1 MQLWSSS
8 SFALPRAPTR
18 AMARARS
25 ANEQLCNHL
34 LDQKKVLPL
43 PTWVTTEIANI
54 AWTCGWLDSQNLP
67 KDVPRFFLAL
77 SISFVK
83 PKSLFVN
90 CEYQSHPDQSAVQL
104 SHAPLNSS
112 HPLLLF
118 SLYIKNDLLIL
129 SMTLI
134 THLGTFMAI
143 RKCTGMS
150 DKTNRTMA
158 AGKPSNQKAD
168 PLSSQDM
175 ATDHTCTIFYWRLLT
190 QISAREF

>member
-54 AWTCGWLDSQNLP
+54 AWTCGWTGQSKLAQWRSSEVFSSLIHLICKAQVMICKLWIP
-67 KDVPRFFLAL
+67 KPPR
-77 SISFVK
+77 SIGR
-83 PKSLFVN
+83 
-90 CEYQSHPDQSAVQL
+90 VQL

-118 SLYIKNDLLIL
+118 FLYIKKSSDFINDLNHPFRHI
-129 SMTLI
+129 
-134 THLGTFMAI
+134 HG
-143 RKCTGMS
+143 
-150 DKTNRTMA
+150 
-158 AGKPSNQKAD
+158 NQK
-168 PLSSQDM
+168 M
-175 ATDHTCTIFYWRLLT
+175 YWDVWQNKPNHGSRQPCLLD
-190 QISAREF
+190 S